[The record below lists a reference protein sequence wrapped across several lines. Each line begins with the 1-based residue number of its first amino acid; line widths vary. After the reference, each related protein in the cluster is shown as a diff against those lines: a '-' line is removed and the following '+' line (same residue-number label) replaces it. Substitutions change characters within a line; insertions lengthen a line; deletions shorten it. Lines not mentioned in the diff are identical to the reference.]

1 MMGAILTRQILNSIT
16 NVLYA
21 GAKVAFY
28 SLSPTLGEVLIAT
41 LTDGF
46 TFTRARQSIEDGS
59 VKLWLAQDVALTLA
73 QIKTSSVVEL
83 TANGITT
90 RYAVTSLL
98 SQQQLGAGFVLRLA
112 PQKGAAG

>member
-1 MMGAILTRQILNSIT
+1 MPVLTREVLNTIT
-16 NVLYA
+16 STLYA

-28 SLSPTLGEVLIAT
+28 SLSPTAGEVLMAT

-46 TFTRARQSIEDGS
+46 TFARTQSEDGS
-59 VKLWLAQDVALTLA
+59 VKMWLAQDVALTLA
-73 QIKTSSVVEL
+73 QIKTSAVVEI
-83 TANGITT
+83 TANGFTT

-98 SQQQLGAGFVLRLA
+98 SQQQFGAGFVLRLA